1 MKIGLRILLGYF
13 LIVGLAAWFLLAVF
27 VQEVKPGV
35 RSTLEDALVDS
46 ANLLAQMVSQDL
58 KHGRLN
64 QSSALHAMRGY
75 AAASVS
81 ANINGTHKQTLDYRI
96 TITDAQGSV
105 LFDSFG
111 KDEGKDYS
119 RWNDV
124 YRTLRGQYGAR
135 STRSQP
141 DNELTSVMHVAA
153 PIKDGERIIG
163 VLTVAKPILS
173 VQSFVERSQRKI
185 MQRGFWLLLLS
196 LLMGIGFVLWLT
208 LTLRRLMAYIA
219 AVEAGQKAVLPAL
232 GNNELGVL
240 GRALEAMRHQLEGK
254 QYIEELMHTLA
265 HELKS
270 PIAAIQG
277 SAELLCEPMPEAE
290 RKRFLDN
297 ILQQNARQK
306 QLIDKLLALVR
317 VEKQQHLVAP
327 EQIDVVHWLHQVQAD
342 FSAKLASRKL
352 QCQLEIDSVSGQA
365 AGTIAGDAL
374 LLRQALGNLLDNAID
389 FAPKGSVITMRTRRE
404 AGSLRIEVLDQGS
417 GIPDYA
423 RPRLF
428 ERFYSLP
435 RADGSKST
443 GLGLPFVQEVMALH
457 QGRVQVMNQAGAGCI
472 ASLILPT

>member
-58 KHGRLN
+58 KQGRLT
-64 QSSALHAMRGY
+64 QSEVLRVMRSY
-75 AAASVS
+75 AASGVS

-96 TITDAQGSV
+96 TITDAAGIV
-105 LFDSFG
+105 LFDSYG

-141 DNELTSVMHVAA
+141 ENDISSVMHVAA
-153 PIKDGERIIG
+153 PIKDGQRIIG

-196 LLMGIGFVLWLT
+196 LLIGIGFVLWLT
-208 LTLRRLMAYIA
+208 LTLRRLMSYIT
-219 AVEAGQKAVLPAL
+219 AVEAGHKAVLPAL

-277 SAELLCEPMPEAE
+277 SAELLSEPMPEAE
-290 RKRFLDN
+290 RQRFLDN

-317 VEKQQHLVAP
+317 VEKQQHLAAP
-327 EQIDVVHWLHQVQAD
+327 EQIDVVQWINQVQAD
-342 FSAKLASRKL
+342 FSAKLVSRKL
-352 QCQLEIDSVSGQA
+352 QCLLEIDGAGGQ
-365 AGTIAGDAL
+365 IAGDAL

-389 FAPKGSVITMRTRRE
+389 FAPPGSKITIRARRDS
-404 AGSLRIEVLDQGS
+404 GNLHIEVLDQGS

-423 RPRLF
+423 RARLF

-457 QGRVQVMNQAGAGCI
+457 QGRVQIMNLEQGGCS
-472 ASLILPT
+472 ASLVLPA